1 MGRHEEEE
9 EEEEEEAIIL
19 VVVVVVVVKF
29 ASVFVRAC
37 VCDERA
43 QRQKIYH
50 V

>member
-19 VVVVVVVVKF
+19 VVVVVVKF